1 MNHAIQGDPLA
12 EDLDGLRATVLEC
25 QVQLCEASIRAAFL
39 ASALERIAALRP
51 AELDAGPALARG
63 ALTMSLGR

>member
-1 MNHAIQGDPLA
+1 MNHAIHEDPLA

-25 QVQLCEASIRAAFL
+25 RVKLCEASIRAAFL